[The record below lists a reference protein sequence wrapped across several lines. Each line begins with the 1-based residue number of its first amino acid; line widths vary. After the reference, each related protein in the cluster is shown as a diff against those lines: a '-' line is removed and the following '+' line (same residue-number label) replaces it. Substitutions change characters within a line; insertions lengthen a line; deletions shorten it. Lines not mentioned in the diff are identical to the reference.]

1 MSEDNVWLAG
11 RRQEQDALGRII
23 LTLEQTSTTENTPA
37 LRGGGV
43 AARTDAIT
51 GNQDSRSGDARALP
65 CRAYPPQRRRLS
77 SLTLVNMATIVVA
90 VRHLLCLTL
99 FAVRLRGTTYSR
111 GRSKGTQHGASA
123 AGQSTASISA
133 PAAAEVLAAAPAA
146 TSGTNRREVWGRRL
160 GGWEA
165 GSAALL
171 RIFNSNRIP
180 ENSSRLISNSN
191 YSSS

>member
-133 PAAAEVLAAAPAA
+133 PAAAEVLAAAPAGDERHEPPRGL
-146 TSGTNRREVWGRRL
+146 GTEAGRL
-160 GGWEA
+160 GGWERSLA
-165 GSAALL
+165 TDLQL
-171 RIFNSNRIP
+171 
-180 ENSSRLISNSN
+180 ESNSRK
-191 YSSS
+191 